1 MIAFLGMG
9 LLGSNFVQALIKK
22 GEKVQV
28 WNRTFSKAK
37 ALETVGAK
45 AFEQVQDA
53 VKGADR
59 IHITLK
65 DDGSVNEVLEKA
77 KSGLKPGVIIIDH
90 TTTSSEGAAERTAR
104 WKKEGFTYLHAPVF
118 MGPQNA
124 LESTGFMLV
133 SGEESLINKLRTEL
147 SKMTGKLIELGPAP
161 NTAAGI
167 KLIGNLFLIS
177 LTAGLSDALSLAKD
191 LKIPAAMVSGLFD
204 SWNPGSMVPGRL
216 KKIIADDFSQPSWEL
231 EMARKDAR
239 LMMEEAEKAG
249 TSLTVIPSIA
259 GLMDQYISKGHGRE
273 DWMII
278 SRGIPAEK

>member
-1 MIAFLGMG
+1 MG

-28 WNRTFSKAK
+28 WNRTFARAK
-37 ALETVGAK
+37 ALETIGAK
-45 AFEQVQDA
+45 AFEKVQDA
-53 VKGADR
+53 VQGADR

-65 DDGSVNEVLEKA
+65 DDASVNEVLEKA
-77 KSGLKPGVIIIDH
+77 KSGFKPGVIIIDH
-90 TTTSSEGAAERTAR
+90 TTTSSEGAAWRTEH
-104 WKKEGFTYLHAPVF
+104 WKTAGFTYLHAPVF
-118 MGPQNA
+118 MGPPNA

-133 SGEESLINKLRTEL
+133 SGEEKLIGKLRPEL
-147 SKMTGKLIELGPAP
+147 SRMTGKLIELGPAP

-191 LKIPAAMVSGLFD
+191 LKIPASMVAGLFD
-204 SWNPGSMVPGRL
+204 SWNPGTMIPGRL
-216 KKIIADDFSQPSWEL
+216 KKIMANDFSQPSWEL
-231 EMARKDAR
+231 DMARKDAR

-249 TSLTVIPSIA
+249 SSLTVIPPIA
-259 GLMDQYISKGHGRE
+259 GLMDEYISKGHGKE

-278 SRGIPAEK
+278 SRGAAAN